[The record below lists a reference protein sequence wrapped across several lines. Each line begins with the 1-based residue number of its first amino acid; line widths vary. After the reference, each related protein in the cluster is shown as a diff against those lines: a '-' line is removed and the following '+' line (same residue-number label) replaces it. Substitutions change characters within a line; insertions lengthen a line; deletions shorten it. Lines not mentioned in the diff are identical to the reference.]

1 MEPGFALDEFL
12 AIRVFFL
19 LIEFSQLKVWLNHTK
34 SFDSH
39 ILDCCFLYASSQS
52 SGQVSSNDVNRLTDH
67 TFNIPSP
74 VEIADSPSEKLSVEI
89 DINIS
94 FRLELKDYQAGIV
107 SIKLNGH
114 QIWDGM
120 FLLSKSVP

>member
-1 MEPGFALDEFL
+1 ML
-12 AIRVFFL
+12 
-19 LIEFSQLKVWLNHTK
+19 LNHTK
-34 SFDSH
+34 SFYGQ
-39 ILDCCFLYASSQS
+39 IVYGGFFFASSLS
-52 SGQVSSNDVNRLTDH
+52 SGQVSSNEVNRLTDH

-114 QIWDGM
+114 QIWDGI
-120 FLLSKSVP
+120 FLLSKSVPLNQ